1 MDGILIT
8 ILIVTGFLIYKLISS
23 SRKQEGY
30 KRWKATGSGNTT
42 NEETSKNKWEHGTWL
57 RHALGVVTPKMRT
70 CPVFDEEAV
79 VWCANLLGI
88 EVMRLKEILQD
99 VSSHYREFWI
109 RKRRGGYRMIS
120 AQDKE
125 LKAIQDTIYHRILLS
140 VNVHPAAT
148 GFRRQHSIVDNV
160 RPHLG
165 KRCVLKTDI
174 HDFFISIRSPR
185 VKKTFEKIGYPKN
198 ISKVLG
204 ELCCMRRHLPQ
215 GASTSPVLSNIIAY
229 EVLARVKEIIREEKF
244 EPNHQKTR
252 FLNENDRKIITG
264 VSVSSGVKL
273 TIPKAR
279 KREIRKNVYFILTK
293 GLAEH
298 QRRIGSHDPAY
309 LKRLIGSLCYWRS
322 IEPDN
327 TYVADSIAALKRLQK
342 GY

>member
-42 NEETSKNKWEHGTWL
+42 NEETSKNKWEHGAWL
-57 RHALGVVTPKMRT
+57 RHALGVVTPKTRT

-120 AQDKE
+120 APDKE

-160 RPHLG
+160 RQ
-165 KRCVLKTDI
+165 
-174 HDFFISIRSPR
+174 
-185 VKKTFEKIGYPKN
+185 IGRAH
-198 ISKVLG
+198 V
-204 ELCCMRRHLPQ
+204 
-215 GASTSPVLSNIIAY
+215 
-229 EVLARVKEIIREEKF
+229 
-244 EPNHQKTR
+244 
-252 FLNENDRKIITG
+252 
-264 VSVSSGVKL
+264 
-273 TIPKAR
+273 
-279 KREIRKNVYFILTK
+279 
-293 GLAEH
+293 
-298 QRRIGSHDPAY
+298 
-309 LKRLIGSLCYWRS
+309 
-322 IEPDN
+322 
-327 TYVADSIAALKRLQK
+327 
-342 GY
+342 